1 LRTRSYMYVFLL
13 SSLIVAFLSPLILA
27 SYNLTVN
34 LPNSKDLLI
43 DIMKNPKSLI
53 AFVIQMLLGFGLGYY
68 SLKVIK
74 YILALIAIFVIG
86 GLLNI
91 WSLSGSNVNLQ
102 QLYSLLKP
110 LIVALSIRLT
120 LPILLGLL
128 IGLIVAAK

>member
-1 LRTRSYMYVFLL
+1 M
-13 SSLIVAFLSPLILA
+13 AFLSPLILA